1 MLVAK
6 QNDVRSN
13 MKSYFDSAYNGEA
26 VFVPRVGNRNVYIIS
41 EKEYAELQN
50 AKKNSDYL
58 KGVFDSVTSRSF
70 RETLLESVE
79 ELRLA

>member
-13 MKSYFDSAYNGEA
+13 MKTYFDTAYNGEA

-41 EKEYAELQN
+41 EKEYAELQR

-58 KGVFDSVTSRSF
+58 KGIQESISSRSF
-70 RETLLESVE
+70 REMLSESVE

>member
-6 QNDVRSN
+6 QNEVRSN
-13 MKSYFDSAYNGEA
+13 MKTYFDTAYNGEA

-41 EKEYAELQN
+41 ENEYAELQK
-50 AKKNSDYL
+50 AKKNSDYINSAA
-58 KGVFDSVTSRSF
+58 DRNF
-70 RETLLESVE
+70 REMLYESVE

>member
-13 MKSYFDSAYNGEA
+13 MKAYFDTAYNGEA

-41 EKEYAELQN
+41 ENEYAELQK
-50 AKKNSDYL
+50 AKKNSDYMQ
-58 KGVFDSVTSRSF
+58 GVFDSLTNTSF
-70 RETLLESVE
+70 RETLSESVE